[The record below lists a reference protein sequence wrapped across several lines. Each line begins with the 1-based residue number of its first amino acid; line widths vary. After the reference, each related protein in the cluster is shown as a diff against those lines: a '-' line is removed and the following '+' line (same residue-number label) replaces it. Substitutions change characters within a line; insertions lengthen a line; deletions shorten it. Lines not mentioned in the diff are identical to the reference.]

1 MSIKV
6 TITNNIKT
14 NKHYEAKI
22 KESQK
27 EYTWNKKSLEYI
39 EELKS
44 KYPKGK
50 EQSALLEVMHHAQDV
65 FDGWLPANL
74 LKLIAETLNIP
85 LIRVEEMANFYTM
98 FNLEPVG
105 KYYVQVCTHC
115 SCMMNGSSSIL
126 DALKEEVGEMVNGIS
141 EDGLFTIQEAECL
154 GACVKGPVVVV
165 NGKYHEKMTPEKT
178 SELIK
183 ELRSKV

>member
-6 TITNNIKT
+6 EISNSTNT
-14 NKHYEAKI
+14 NKHYEAKL
-22 KESQK
+22 KDSQN
-27 EYTWNKKSLEYI
+27 EYTWNKESLKYI
-39 EELKS
+39 KELKA
-44 KYPKGK
+44 KYPEGK

-65 FDGWLPANL
+65 FDGWLPENL
-74 LKLIAETLNIP
+74 LKLIANTLDIP

-126 DALKEEVGEMVNGIS
+126 ETLRNEVGEMINGIS

-165 NGKYHEKMTPEKT
+165 NGKYHEKMTPEKV
-178 SELIK
+178 SELINK
-183 ELRSKV
+183 LRHSR